1 MPEFILNR
9 NDTNHLSEFVAG
21 YVEAMF
27 FTNGDTGDDNEDKL
41 NELGTARLT
50 RAAWQDIK
58 DDCEAFRHAVET
70 QHGRDAARILSH
82 GLPGYDAQRAG
93 NDFWFT
99 RQGHGVGFWDRDELP
114 EDLRDALSETARG
127 FGGAYVETARGWIYH
142 R

>member
-9 NDTNHLSEFVAG
+9 NGADHLSDFIAG

-27 FTNGDTGDDNEDKL
+27 FTNGDTGEGYKL
-41 NELGTARLT
+41 NELGTRRLT
-50 RAAWQDIK
+50 RAAWQVIK
-58 DDCEAFRHAVET
+58 GDCETFHHRVESE
-70 QHGRDAARILSH
+70 HGRDAARVLSD

-99 RQGHGVGFWDRDELP
+99 RQGHGVGFWDRDELS
-114 EDLRDALSETARG
+114 ETLRDALSETAQA
-127 FGGAYVETARGWIYH
+127 FGQAYVETARGWIYH